1 MGFRLCRSNRV
12 LAPPEI
18 VKAMNGMTNIATAAE
33 KPRQR
38 TLLLVDDEEN
48 ILTSLRRLLRRENY
62 QILVANG
69 GEQGLEILAQH
80 PVDVI
85 LSDQRMPNMT
95 GVEFLRRVKASYPE
109 TVRMVLSGYTELQS
123 ITDAINEGAIYK
135 FLTKPWD
142 DDQLRAH
149 IAEAFRHK
157 ELADDNVRLHEQ
169 VQRTNDEL
177 ATTNERLRDL
187 LAERN
192 RQLALDNVTLN
203 VAHEILQQLP
213 LPIIGFDD
221 DGMIVF
227 ANSEADRM
235 IGRGQPLLGGFADQC
250 LPPGLQPLLVAA
262 DGSTHVWTDDGRDWR
277 VTCREMGEHSRS
289 HGKLMLFLY

>member
-1 MGFRLCRSNRV
+1 MN
-12 LAPPEI
+12 EI
-18 VKAMNGMTNIATAAE
+18 ANATVASE
-33 KPRQR
+33 EPRKR

-48 ILTSLRRLLRRENY
+48 ILASLRRLLRKDGYE
-62 QILVANG
+62 ILLGNG
-69 GEQGLEILAQH
+69 GAHGLELLAQH

-95 GVEFLRRVKASYPE
+95 GVEFLRQVKTAYPE

-142 DDQLRAH
+142 DEQLRAN

-157 ELADDNVRLHEQ
+157 ELADDNLRLHEQ
-169 VQRTNDEL
+169 VHVVNREL
-177 ATTNERLRDL
+177 AAANEQLQTL
-187 LAERN
+187 LAERE
-192 RQLALDNVTLN
+192 RQLAIDGVTLN
-203 VAHEILQQLP
+203 VAQEVLQQVP

-227 ANSEADRM
+227 ANVEADRV
-235 IGRGQPLLGGFADQC
+235 IGNGLPLLGNFADDC
-250 LPPGLQPLLVAA
+250 LPASLRPLLAA
-262 DGSTHVWTDDGRDWR
+262 PGGATLVWTDRGRDWR
-277 VTCREMGEHSRS
+277 VTCRAMGEHSQS
-289 HGKLMLFLY
+289 HGKLMLFVY

>member
-1 MGFRLCRSNRV
+1 MNDIAG
-12 LAPPEI
+12 A
-18 VKAMNGMTNIATAAE
+18 AMAGGEAR
-33 KPRQR
+33 KR

-48 ILTSLRRLLRRENY
+48 ILASLRRLLRKDGYE
-62 QILVANG
+62 ILLGNG
-69 GEQGLEILAQH
+69 GAHGLELLAQH

-95 GVEFLRRVKASYPE
+95 GVEFLRQVKTAYPE

-142 DDQLRAH
+142 DDQLRAN

-157 ELADDNVRLHEQ
+157 ELADDNLRLNEQ
-169 VQRTNDEL
+169 VQAANQEF
-177 ATTNERLRDL
+177 AAANEQLQTL
-187 LAERN
+187 LAERE
-192 RQLALDNVTLN
+192 RQLALDGVTLD
-203 VAHEILQQLP
+203 VAQEILQQVP

-227 ANSEADRM
+227 ANVEAERV
-235 IGRGQPLLGGFADQC
+235 IGNGLPLLGSFAGEC
-250 LPPGLQPLLVAA
+250 LPASLQPLLATS
-262 DGSTHVWTDDGRDWR
+262 DGSTLIWADAGRDWR
-277 VTCREMGEHSRS
+277 VTCRVMGEHSQA
-289 HGKLMLFLY
+289 HGKVMLFVY